1 MLYMHLFWFFGHP
14 EVYILI
20 LPGFGQ
26 AGAGWP
32 LLIHFVSLAASL
44 MGIILYA
51 RKARA
56 AAMCSYLLL
65 LAKDHFFYAALVAST
80 PL

>member
-56 AAMCSYLLL
+56 RISRHAMGCHL
-65 LAKDHFFYAALVAST
+65 YAHCV
-80 PL
+80 P